1 MCETEGSESRR
12 QLEGADD
19 EAAIERRRRREFV
32 RLQDARHR
40 ENREET
46 SLKVFPLQAMAME
59 DHDKLMRGY
68 RRSDDGNGAEAD
80 EGDDDVTSDEDA
92 RAKLGRTGRLNQ

>member
-1 MCETEGSESRR
+1 MRDQGI
-12 QLEGADD
+12 QVPPPIEGANDK
-19 EAAIERRRRREFV
+19 AAIERCRRRKFV
-32 RLQDARHR
+32 RLQDARR
-40 ENREET
+40 RAYREET

>member
-1 MCETEGSESRR
+1 MRDQGI
-12 QLEGADD
+12 QVPPPIEGAND
-19 EAAIERRRRREFV
+19 EAAIERCRRRKFV
-32 RLQDARHR
+32 RLQDARRRAYR
-40 ENREET
+40 EKT